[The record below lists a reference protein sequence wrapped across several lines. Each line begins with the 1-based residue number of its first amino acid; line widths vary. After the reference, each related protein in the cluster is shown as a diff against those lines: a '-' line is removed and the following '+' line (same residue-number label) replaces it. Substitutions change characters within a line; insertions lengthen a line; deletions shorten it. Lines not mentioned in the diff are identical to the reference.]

1 MLPPIQHPP
10 LGTPPPPLPPTP
22 GSPLCPRCGYASVWH
37 ANIRQWGC
45 NECQLMLPM
54 IQYLVLPSTATGRP
68 AALTAAIK
76 VLVSLVLIAI
86 TVAIVVAINVR

>member
-22 GSPLCPRCGYASVWH
+22 GAPLCPRCGYASVWH
-37 ANIRQWGC
+37 ANVRQWGC

-68 AALTAAIK
+68 AVVTAMIK
-76 VLVSLVLIAI
+76 IVISVVLIAI
-86 TVAIVVAINVR
+86 TVAIVVATHK